1 MGMDPRGASHSTLTR
16 AIPAAST
23 ALAKPLAW
31 ITGRRARALRYEIRS
46 CRRPETGD
54 IRLLERAFARLGL
67 DAVERV
73 RGVEVSAASGVL
85 VVAMDLIG
93 PPSEVEDECERLFD
107 IAWYDAF
114 GLRGSRRLGRLVE
127 VPASA

>member
-1 MGMDPRGASHSTLTR
+1 MDPRGASHPSLTR

-23 ALAKPLAW
+23 ALAKLLAW

-46 CRRPETGD
+46 SRRPETGD
-54 IRLLERAFARLGL
+54 IRLLERAFARLGV

-73 RGVEVSAASGVL
+73 RAVEVSAASGVL
-85 VVAMDLIG
+85 VVAMDVIG
-93 PPSEVEDECERLFD
+93 PPGQVEGDCERLFA

-114 GLRGSRRLGRLVE
+114 GVRWSRHLGRLVE
-127 VPASA
+127 APASA